1 MTVRIVF
8 SRVLCIVLDGFGVG
22 ELPDA
27 GKYDDCG
34 ANSLANTANALGG
47 LKLPNLEKLGLG
59 RITPTKGVAPV
70 AKPLASF
77 GKAAEKSSAKDSVTG
92 HWELMGF
99 VTPKPFV
106 SFPKGFPTAIIEEFC
121 RETGLPG
128 VLGNKPASGTVIIE
142 ELGAEHLRTKLPIV
156 YTSVDSVFQI
166 AAHTD
171 VIPLPRLYE
180 ICEAARRVCDRHGVG
195 RVIARP
201 FIGKPGAFRRTY
213 DRKDFSMQPSGDTV
227 LDRLKAASIPV
238 LGIGKIQDLFGGKG
252 VLRSIHTEGNRDGM
266 AATLGALLEMP
277 RGFIFSNL
285 VDFDML
291 YGHRRDPQ
299 GYAKALAEF
308 DEDLGVLLEKLQ
320 PGDLLLLTSDHGNDP
335 TFSATTDHTR
345 EFVPVLLYD
354 PANREGRDLGVRTS
368 FADVGATVAEA
379 LGVKAPSGKA
389 FLPA

>member
-166 AAHTD
+166 AAHMEC
-171 VIPLPRLYE
+171 IPLSQLYK

-201 FIGKPGAFRRTY
+201 FVGKPGAFRRTY
-213 DRKDFSMQPSGDTV
+213 DRKDFSMQPSGETV
-227 LDRLKAASIPV
+227 LDRLAAANIPV

-252 VLRSIHTEGNRDGM
+252 VPRSIHTEGNRDGM
-266 AATLGALLEMP
+266 AATLGAMFEMP

-354 PANREGRDLGVRTS
+354 PANRKGRDLGVRTS

-379 LGVKAPSGKA
+379 LGVKSPSGKA